1 MNLRP
6 VLLLLFVS
14 ACSHKADIV
23 VTNGLVW
30 TGLSTGRG
38 QLGAVAMRDGKLLA
52 VGDSAEIAR
61 HIGSK
66 TKVLDAQGGLVMP
79 GFADGHTHFIDGG
92 FQLAWINLRDAATPQ
107 EFVRRI
113 KADAAHQTPGGG
125 ARGGVWVHTGGGG
138 ALGPPPLGSFGYP
151 RITGLFF

>member
-61 HIGSK
+61 HIRSK
-66 TKVLDAQGGLVMP
+66 TKVLDAHGGVGMP
-79 GFADGHTHFIDGG
+79 GSVDEVRVSIGESRHHQPTTRAQTLG
-92 FQLAWINLRDAATPQ
+92 F
-107 EFVRRI
+107 
-113 KADAAHQTPGGG
+113 
-125 ARGGVWVHTGGGG
+125 
-138 ALGPPPLGSFGYP
+138 
-151 RITGLFF
+151 

>member
-107 EFVRRI
+107 EFRSEERRVG
-113 KADAAHQTPGGG
+113 KECRSRWSPYH
-125 ARGGVWVHTGGGG
+125 
-138 ALGPPPLGSFGYP
+138 
-151 RITGLFF
+151 

>member
-1 MNLRP
+1 MKRRP
-6 VLLLLFVS
+6 VHLLLFVS

-61 HIGSK
+61 YVGSK
-66 TKVLDAQGGLVMP
+66 TKVLDAHGGLVMP
-79 GFADGHTHFIDGG
+79 GFSDGHTHFIDGG
-92 FQLAWINLRDAATPQ
+92 FKFGWINLRKTATPQ
-107 EFVRRI
+107 EFVRHI
-113 KADAAHQTPGGG
+113 KAYPANPKPREWILRGHKNHTLWPGLPSPS
-125 ARGGVWVHTGGGG
+125 H
-138 ALGPPPLGSFGYP
+138 
-151 RITGLFF
+151 